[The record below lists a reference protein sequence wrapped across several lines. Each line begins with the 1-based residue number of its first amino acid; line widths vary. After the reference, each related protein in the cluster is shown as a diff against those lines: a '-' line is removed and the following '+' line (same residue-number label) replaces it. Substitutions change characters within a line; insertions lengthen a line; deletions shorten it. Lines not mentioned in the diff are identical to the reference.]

1 MDIQYELNLLY
12 EDPLFVNIKLPTPPA
27 TDTDRMVEKLEA
39 VNAFVRQYGVLP
51 TSDGTFEEKRLARSL
66 QALRNAENSML
77 KEFDEF
83 NLLDE

>member
-12 EDPLFVNIKLPTPPA
+12 EDPLFANIKPPVPPA

-39 VNAFVRQYGVLP
+39 INAFVRQYGVLP
-51 TSDGTFEEKRLARSL
+51 KSDGVFEEKRLARSL
-66 QALRNAENSML
+66 QALRSAHNTML